1 MSRIGRLPIQIPK
14 GVTIDAK
21 GRSVTVSGPKGS
33 LSLDLRPEIDVA
45 IEGAE
50 VSLTPNGQGSER
62 EARAYHGMTRALL
75 SNMVEGVTAGYAKTL
90 EIQGV
95 GWNAAVKGKDLSLNI
110 GFCHPM
116 VFPIPEGITC
126 ETPNTTTI
134 VIKGADKGAV
144 GQFAADIRAVRP
156 PEPYKG
162 KGIRYHGEYVR
173 RKAGKSFGS

>member
-1 MSRIGRLPIQIPK
+1 
-14 GVTIDAK
+14 
-21 GRSVTVSGPKGS
+21 VTVSGPKGS

-50 VSLTPNGQGSER
+50 VSLAPNGKGSER

-116 VFPIPEGITC
+116 VFPIPQGISC
-126 ETPNTTTI
+126 ETPNATTI